1 MLRHYLTSAW
11 RRLARPGTYP
21 LISIGGLA
29 IGVCTALVCALVV
42 YSQSRY
48 DTFIPG
54 YERTYLA
61 LNLGAPIDQPFMYFM
76 ETSSRLA
83 GILRLQFP
91 QIEAVARLA
100 SDTVTLR
107 SARTATR
114 ESIYWADPSVFQALP
129 LPVLAGDL
137 RSALQRPDSI
147 VLTRALARKYFGTA
161 DAVGRVLQVG
171 THPMTV
177 TAVIEDLP
185 ANATQLESGAF
196 ASGVS
201 SYSRLSSL
209 DALWSGP
216 RGDASPVFS
225 VTVRTYLRL
234 PRDDAAATLERLQQA
249 IPELAHREWP
259 AAPPIVK
266 MAIRFVRLDRVHGF
280 APLNPG
286 FEGRRALLIMIGS
299 FTLLIAAINFVNLL
313 TALALG
319 RAKEVAMR
327 KVTGASRG
335 ALIVQ
340 YLGEA
345 LGYTVAAVLLG
356 LALTEWAIPRVNA
369 YLIAGARPDYWRH
382 AFLWS
387 WLVVAVLSLALLI
400 GTYPAFVLSAFRP
413 ATVLSGRLSGA
424 PARGGLV
431 RQALI
436 GVQFAILIGLVI
448 AAAVVLQQH
457 RYATRDALRLDTD
470 QILIVR
476 APCGTAFDIALR
488 SLPGVSSA
496 ACSGRQLLDLNKDD
510 DVSTE
515 YIRPDGSFLTL
526 QRIPV
531 EPGTFDVY
539 GIRPIAGSLPLA
551 PAAESL
557 TTPSSARYVPNRPY
571 VLNETAVRL
580 LAMQSPETAIGQ
592 SIRTRA
598 FGGPI
603 ESNQIIGVVPD
614 FSLGSI
620 EQPIAPTAYVVDP
633 RRFSIINV
641 RLVGRTIPETLARI
655 DRLWTETGNTG
666 AADRF
671 FLSRYLQDRY
681 LSIQREAQAFELFA
695 LVAGLL
701 SCLGL
706 VGLAAAIA
714 EQRTKEIG
722 IRKAMGASTADVL
735 RLLLWQFTQ
744 PVLAANL
751 LAWPVAGYLMSRWL
765 HGFAYHVGL
774 SAWLFVAAAI
784 TALLIALATV
794 TVHAV
799 LVACAPR
806 SSRFVMNERRH
817 E

>member
-1 MLRHYLTSAW
+1 VLRHWWTAVW
-11 RRLARPGTYP
+11 RRLARPGSYP

-42 YSQSRY
+42 YSQSQY

-61 LNLGAPIDQPFMYFM
+61 FNLGAPRDQPFTYSQ
-76 ETSSRLA
+76 ESSSRLA

-100 SDTVTLR
+100 SDSVTLR
-107 SARTATR
+107 SPRTTSK
-114 ESIYWADPSVFQALP
+114 ESIYWADPAAFEVLP

-137 RSALQRPDSI
+137 QTALQRPDSI
-147 VLTRALARKYFGTA
+147 VLVRALAHKYFRTA
-161 DAVGRVLQVG
+161 DAVGRILQVG
-171 THPMTV
+171 THAMTV

-185 ANATQLESGAF
+185 VNATQLESGAF

-201 SYSRLSSL
+201 SYSRLTAL
-209 DALWSGP
+209 DRSRAN
-216 RGDASPVFS
+216 GDASPAFS
-225 VTVRTYLRL
+225 LTVRTYLRL
-234 PRDDAAATLERLQQA
+234 PRDDAPGTLARLQQA

-259 AAPPIVK
+259 LAPPIVK
-266 MAIRFVRLDRVHGF
+266 MTVQFVRLDRVHTF
-280 APLNPG
+280 APFNPG
-286 FEGRRALLIMIGS
+286 FRGRQALLIMIGS

-313 TALALG
+313 TALSLG
-319 RAKEVAMR
+319 RAKEVAVR

-345 LGYTVAAVLLG
+345 LGYTLVAVLLG
-356 LALTEWAIPRVNA
+356 LALTEWVIPHVNA
-369 YLIAGARPDYWRH
+369 YLVAGARPDYWRQGFVW
-382 AFLWS
+382 A
-387 WLVVAVLSLALLI
+387 WLAVAALSLALLI

-413 ATVLSGRLSGA
+413 AAVLSGRLSSSS
-424 PARGGLV
+424 ARGGLF

-436 GVQFAILIGLVI
+436 GLQFAILIGLAS

-457 RYATRDALRLDTD
+457 RYATHDALRFDVD
-470 QILIVR
+470 QTLIIR
-476 APCGTAFDIALR
+476 APCGTAFDIGLR

-496 ACSGRQLLDLNKDD
+496 ACSGRQLLGENSD
-510 DVSTE
+510 STE

-526 QRIPV
+526 QVIAA
-531 EPGTFDVY
+531 EPGMFGIYDVK
-539 GIRPIAGSLPLA
+539 PIAGALPLTSSA
-551 PAAESL
+551 DSRGM
-557 TTPSSARYVPNRPY
+557 PSSAGYVPNRPY

-592 SIRTRA
+592 SIRTRS

-603 ESNQIIGVVPD
+603 ENNQVIGVVPD

-620 EQPIAPTAYVVDP
+620 EHPIAPTAYVVDP
-633 RRFSIINV
+633 QQFSIISV
-641 RLVGRTIPETLARI
+641 RLVGRTIPETLVRL
-655 DRLWTETGNTG
+655 DRLWTETGNAG
-666 AADRF
+666 VPDRF
-671 FLSRYLQDRY
+671 FLSRYLQGLY
-681 LSIQREAQAFELFA
+681 LSIQRQAQAFELFA

-722 IRKAMGASTADVL
+722 IRKAMGASTLDVL

-751 LAWPVAGYLMSRWL
+751 LAWPVVGYLMRRWL
-765 HGFAYHVGL
+765 HGFAYHVDL
-774 SAWLFVAAAI
+774 SAWLFVVAALAAWMI
-784 TALLIALATV
+784 ALCTVAVHAALVARARPVTAL
-794 TVHAV
+794 
-799 LVACAPR
+799 R
-806 SSRFVMNERRH
+806 YE
-817 E
+817 